1 MSAAHNFGDQRAGLS
16 SGGSTI
22 AQRWHALEFFR
33 KAGATAWIREAETLL
48 AATA

>member
-1 MSAAHNFGDQRAGLS
+1 VLRTILAISGRLS

-33 KAGATAWIREAETLL
+33 KAGATAWIREAEKLL